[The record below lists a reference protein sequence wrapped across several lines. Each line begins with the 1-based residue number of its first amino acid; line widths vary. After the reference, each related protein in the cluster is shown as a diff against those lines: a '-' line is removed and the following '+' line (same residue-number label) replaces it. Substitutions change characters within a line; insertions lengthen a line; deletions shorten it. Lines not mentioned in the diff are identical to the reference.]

1 MGTLPWITH
10 RGKFSRKIAHGQPWP
25 RSTNCMR
32 PAVSFLQDAPQLA
45 HPYRD
50 ERLLHALLDRVL
62 PHPRRAALDTDLDA
76 LGDYAL
82 MAWQRAGTT
91 TRRKPVL
98 TPWDAW
104 GRRVDRIELTTAWQ
118 EGPHLATRH
127 AVLAAGH
134 ENHEHARLEEFARV
148 YLYHVASEFY
158 TCPLAMTD
166 GAATALKASGNQA
179 LIERAMPHFL
189 SRNPATFWL
198 SGQWMTETHGGSDVG
213 QTETAARQD
222 ADGRW
227 QLYGRKWFSSAV
239 VGEAALALARPEG
252 AGEGSGALALFY
264 VETMDG
270 AQRKP
275 QLVIDRLKDKLGTQE
290 LPTAEIHLDGLPA
303 WPLGE
308 LSNGVRQVAPMLNV
322 TRTWNA
328 VCATAS
334 MARAIALAR
343 DYATRRQA
351 FGRPLIEQ
359 PLHAQTL
366 ADMQAEF
373 EGAFA
378 LTFEVAHLLGRVEH
392 GSAAPREAA
401 LLRLLTP
408 LAKAWTGKLAVRL
421 CSEALECF
429 GGAGYI
435 EDTGLPQLLR
445 DAQVYAIWEGTTNV
459 LSLDALRALAGDGLG
474 ALRAAVAAWQQGAD
488 PHAAFA
494 IDAALD
500 AAVAHLDVAPAQR
513 ATLEAGAR
521 GITITLA
528 RCAAAALLA
537 RQAAWSQARG
547 DVRPAAALR
556 RFLGHGLLRLADIDP
571 DDTALLLG

>member
-1 MGTLPWITH
+1 MG
-10 RGKFSRKIAHGQPWP
+10 
-25 RSTNCMR
+25 
-32 PAVSFLQDAPQLA
+32 FLQAAPQLP
-45 HPYRD
+45 HPWRND
-50 ERLLHALLDRVL
+50 RLLHALLERAL
-62 PHPRRAALDTDLDA
+62 PSTHRTALETDLDA

-82 MAWQRAGTT
+82 MAWQRAAVT

-98 TPWDAW
+98 TQWDAW

-118 EGPHLATRH
+118 EGPHITTRH
-127 AVLAAGH
+127 AVLASGH

-179 LIERAMPHFL
+179 LVERALPHFL
-189 SRNPATFWL
+189 SRDAATFWL

-213 QTETAARQD
+213 HTETVARQD
-222 ADGRW
+222 ADGQWR
-227 QLYGRKWFSSAV
+227 LYGRKWFSSAV

-252 AGEGSGALALFY
+252 AGGGSGALALFY
-264 VETMDG
+264 VETMDDAHG

-328 VCATAS
+328 VCAIAS

-343 DYATRRQA
+343 DYAMRREA
-351 FGRPLIEQ
+351 FGHPLIEL

-378 LTFEVAHLLGRVEH
+378 LAFEVAQLLGRVEH
-392 GSAAPREAA
+392 GSAAPHETA

-408 LAKAWTGKLAVRL
+408 LAKLWTGKLSVRL

-474 ALRAAVAAWQQGAD
+474 ALRTAVAAWQQGGD

-500 AAVAHLDVAPAQR
+500 AAASHLDATPTQR
-513 ATLEAGAR
+513 AALEAGAR
-521 GITITLA
+521 GLAITLA

-547 DVRPAAALR
+547 DARPAAALR
-556 RFLGHGLLRLADIDP
+556 RFLGHGLLRLADIDTG
-571 DDTALLLG
+571 DTALLSGG

>member
-1 MGTLPWITH
+1 MG
-10 RGKFSRKIAHGQPWP
+10 F
-25 RSTNCMR
+25 
-32 PAVSFLQDAPQLA
+32 VQDPPQLA
-45 HPYRD
+45 HPYRED
-50 ERLLHALLDRVL
+50 HLLRAMLDRAL
-62 PHPRRAALDTDLDA
+62 PPARRGALDADLQA
-76 LGDYAL
+76 LGDYAV
-82 MAWQRAGTT
+82 MAWQRVGRS

-98 TPWDAW
+98 TQWDAW
-104 GRRVDRIELTTAWQ
+104 GNRVDRIELTEAWQ
-118 EGPHLATRH
+118 EGPRITTRH

-134 ENHEHARLEEFARV
+134 EASEHARLEEFARA

-179 LIERAMPHFL
+179 LLQRALPRLL
-189 SRNPATFWL
+189 SRDPATFWL
-198 SGQWMTETHGGSDVG
+198 SGQWMTENTGGSDVG
-213 QTETAARQD
+213 NTETVARQN
-222 ADGRW
+222 ADGQWR
-227 QLYGRKWFSSAV
+227 LHGRKWFSSAV
-239 VGEAALALARPEG
+239 VGEMALALARPEG
-252 AGEGSGALALFY
+252 AGHGPGALALFY

-270 AQRKP
+270 GRRRP
-275 QLVIDRLKDKLGTQE
+275 ELVIDRLKDKLGTHE

-308 LSNGVRQVAPMLNV
+308 LANGVRQVAPMLNI

-328 VCATAS
+328 VGATAS

-351 FGRPLIEQ
+351 FGKPLIEQ

-366 ADMQAEF
+366 ADIQAEF

-392 GSAAPREAA
+392 GAAQPHEAA

-408 LAKAWTGKLAVRL
+408 LAKLWTGKLAIRL

-459 LSLDALRALAGDGLG
+459 LSLDSLRALAGDSFA
-474 ALRAAVAAWQQGAD
+474 ALHTAIDGWLAD
-488 PHAAFA
+488 SIDAHARQRIHAALQEAAAFLEA
-494 IDAALD
+494 GAKQRDA
-500 AAVAHLDVAPAQR
+500 
-513 ATLEAGAR
+513 LEAGAR
-521 GITITLA
+521 GLALTLA

-537 RQAAWSQARG
+537 RHDSWAAPHGHARAG
-547 DVRPAAALR
+547 AALR
-556 RFLGHGLLRLADIDP
+556 RFVGHGLSRLGVTDAT
-571 DDTALLLG
+571 DTALLLGPH

>member
-1 MGTLPWITH
+1 MG
-10 RGKFSRKIAHGQPWP
+10 F
-25 RSTNCMR
+25 
-32 PAVSFLQDAPQLA
+32 VQDPPQLA
-45 HPYRD
+45 HPYRED
-50 ERLLHALLDRVL
+50 RLLHAMLERAL
-62 PHPRRAALDTDLDA
+62 PPARRAALEPDLQA

-82 MAWQRAGTT
+82 TAWQRACRT

-98 TPWDAW
+98 TQWDAW
-104 GRRVDRIELTTAWQ
+104 GNRVDRIELTEAWQ
-118 EGPHLATRH
+118 EGPRITTQH

-134 ENHEHARLEEFARV
+134 EASEHARLEEFARV
-148 YLYHVASEFY
+148 YLYHLASEFY

-179 LIERAMPHFL
+179 LIDRALPHLL
-189 SRNPATFWL
+189 SRDASTFWL
-198 SGQWMTETHGGSDVG
+198 SGQWMTENHGGSDVG
-213 QTETAARQD
+213 NTETVARQD
-222 ADGRW
+222 ASGQWR
-227 QLYGRKWFSSAV
+227 LYGRKWFSSAV
-239 VGEAALALARPEG
+239 VGEVALGLARPEG
-252 AGEGSGALALFY
+252 ADQGAGALALFY

-270 AQRKP
+270 ARRKP
-275 QLVIDRLKDKLGTQE
+275 ELIIDRLKDKLGTHE

-308 LSNGVRQVAPMLNV
+308 LAHGVRQVAPMLNI

-334 MARAIALAR
+334 MARALTLAR

-351 FGRPLIEQ
+351 FGKPLIAQ

-373 EGAFA
+373 EAAFA

-392 GSAAPREAA
+392 GTAQPHEAA

-408 LAKAWTGKLAVRL
+408 LAKLWTGKMAVKL

-459 LSLDALRALAGDGLG
+459 LSLDSLRALAGNNLG
-474 ALRAAVAAWQQGAD
+474 ALRTAIEGWLAD
-488 PHAAFA
+488 SINAHARQA
-494 IDAALD
+494 IHAALD
-500 AAVAHLDVAPAQR
+500 AATTHVNQHANQR
-513 ATLEAGAR
+513 DALEASAR
-521 GITITLA
+521 GLAFTLA

-537 RQAAWSQARG
+537 RHDTWAAPHGGARSG
-547 DVRPAAALR
+547 AALR
-556 RFLGHGLLRLADIDP
+556 RFVAHGLLRLGATDAT
-571 DDTALLLG
+571 DTALLLGPH

>member
-1 MGTLPWITH
+1 MG
-10 RGKFSRKIAHGQPWP
+10 F
-25 RSTNCMR
+25 
-32 PAVSFLQDAPQLA
+32 VQDPPQLA
-45 HPYRD
+45 HPYRED
-50 ERLLHALLDRVL
+50 RLLHATLERAL
-62 PHPRRAALDTDLDA
+62 PPARRAAQDPDLQA
-76 LGDYAL
+76 LGDYAQI
-82 MAWQRAGTT
+82 AWQRACRT

-98 TPWDAW
+98 TQWDAW
-104 GRRVDRIELTTAWQ
+104 GNRVDRIELTEAWL
-118 EGPHLATRH
+118 EGPHITTQH

-134 ENHEHARLEEFARV
+134 EASEHARLEEFARV
-148 YLYHVASEFY
+148 YLYHLSSEFY

-179 LIERAMPHFL
+179 LIDRALPRLL
-189 SRNPATFWL
+189 SRDASTFWL
-198 SGQWMTETHGGSDVG
+198 SGQWMTENHGGSDVG
-213 QTETAARQD
+213 NTETVARQD
-222 ADGRW
+222 DSGQWR
-227 QLYGRKWFSSAV
+227 LYGRKWFSSAV
-239 VGEAALALARPEG
+239 VGEVALGLARPEG
-252 AGEGSGALALFY
+252 AGQGTGALALFY

-270 AQRKP
+270 ARRRP
-275 QLVIDRLKDKLGTQE
+275 ELIIDRLKDKLGTHE

-308 LSNGVRQVAPMLNV
+308 LAHGVRQVAPMLNI

-334 MARAIALAR
+334 MARALSLAR

-351 FGRPLIEQ
+351 FGKPLIAQ

-373 EGAFA
+373 EAAFA

-392 GSAAPREAA
+392 GTGQPHEAA
-401 LLRLLTP
+401 VLRLLTP
-408 LAKAWTGKLAVRL
+408 LAKLWTGKMAVKL

-459 LSLDALRALAGDGLG
+459 LSLDSLRALAGDHLG
-474 ALRAAVAAWQQGAD
+474 SLRTAIEGWLAD
-488 PHAAFA
+488 SIDAHARQA
-494 IDAALD
+494 IHAALD
-500 AAVAHLDVAPAQR
+500 AATAHLNQHADQR
-513 ATLEAGAR
+513 EALEASAR
-521 GITITLA
+521 GLAFTLA

-537 RQAAWSQARG
+537 RHDTWAAPHGGARNG
-547 DVRPAAALR
+547 AALR
-556 RFLGHGLLRLADIDP
+556 RFVAHGLSRLGATDAT
-571 DDTALLLG
+571 DTALLLGPR